1 MNLSKCCAPARK
13 MEILGFVYDS
23 IAKSCRLSKE
33 KQQKYIDRIIAV
45 LQKPTV
51 VFKNLEKLVGNLTY
65 AAWISP
71 FGRPFLSVLSSSL
84 NDPNHKKQVPVSPA
98 MRNAL
103 VIWKN
108 ILLRNKGLS
117 YDFILGQL
125 PRAKNEWFIDATTN
139 FGCGGL
145 AGTNYFMTRNSAL
158 FNSKFFGQQIKFE
171 DVAIAY
177 RELLSAVLA
186 FAYFAPLSPSSI
198 VRINVDNQNVVA
210 WLRKSRCSNKL
221 GYRLLA
227 VIELLKLKYNLKVSV
242 SYIKSSANTSAD
254 MLSRGK
260 IPRWLKT
267 RGTRHNVPL
276 NKFEEMIVNPIAF
289 WKKAL
294 AI

>member
-1 MNLSKCCAPARK
+1 MVYRRLHKFRMWWPGRHQLFYDK
-13 MEILGFVYDS
+13 KFVS
-23 IAKSCRLSKE
+23 I
-33 KQQKYIDRIIAV
+33 QQQIFR
-45 LQKPTV
+45 
-51 VFKNLEKLVGNLTY
+51 
-65 AAWISP
+65 
-71 FGRPFLSVLSSSL
+71 
-84 NDPNHKKQVPVSPA
+84 
-98 MRNAL
+98 
-103 VIWKN
+103 
-108 ILLRNKGLS
+108 
-117 YDFILGQL
+117 
-125 PRAKNEWFIDATTN
+125 
-139 FGCGGL
+139 
-145 AGTNYFMTRNSAL
+145 TRN
-158 FNSKFFGQQIKFE
+158 QIRGCRNC
-171 DVAIAY
+171 IPL
-177 RELLSAVLA
+177 LLSAVLA